1 MRRCPSNSTSCRPQQ
16 HCLSISSSTSSR
28 RADCVWSVTESCH
41 TRTRYVLCD
50 SPLTRNRSLP
60 SLSYSPGP
68 SDRCRCICRAAL
80 VLVAAAAA
88 LSSGQVGG
96 GAGSHRQAGR
106 QAGRQRREQP
116 SVRAHSRHN
125 DCGQVHLP
133 DRGPC
138 GQLGRREL
146 SEGGRQHNRTQHHHL
161 GPASF
166 PRRARGS
173 RARGRACMCDRRTT
187 KYTT

>member
-88 LSSGQVGG
+88 QQRASRRRRRQPRR
-96 GAGSHRQAGR
+96 RQAGR

-161 GPASF
+161 G
-166 PRRARGS
+166 RRLSHAARGS
-173 RARGRACMCDRRTT
+173 RADARVCDRVRTT
-187 KYTT
+187 K